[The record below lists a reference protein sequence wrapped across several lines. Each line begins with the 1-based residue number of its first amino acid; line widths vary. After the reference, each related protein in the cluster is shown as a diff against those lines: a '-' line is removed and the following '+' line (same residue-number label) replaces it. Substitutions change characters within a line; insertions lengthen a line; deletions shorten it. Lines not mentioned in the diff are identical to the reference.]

1 MRVWNL
7 ALIFCAANILSAGY
21 ARAQTF
27 DMNLSDKSAQFKYS
41 TRIGNPNPGEG
52 RSEVEAG
59 FLYNDDDNYMAEV
72 GMLIIDVAGTKTPG
86 LEMGV
91 GPKLFMA
98 SHKGTGGDAVAVG
111 LGGQLRYKLPSLS
124 RVNFTVA
131 GYYAP
136 SIVSFSDADS
146 MWEFNAQV
154 GYEILPTANVYFGY
168 RHIQVDFDP
177 VGKHS
182 IDETWMVGLKFSF

>member
-1 MRVWNL
+1 MRASNP
-7 ALIFCAANILSAGY
+7 ALVFCAASFLFAGN
-21 ARAQTF
+21 ALAQSF
-27 DMNLSDKSAQFKYS
+27 DMNLSNKSAQFKYS

-52 RSEVEAG
+52 RSEVGGG
-59 FLYNDDDNYMAEV
+59 FLYNDDDNYMAEI

-86 LEMGV
+86 LELGV
-91 GPKLFMA
+91 GPKLFIA
-98 SHKGTGGDAVAVG
+98 SHKDTGGDAVAIG

-136 SIVSFSDADS
+136 SIVSFSDANS
-146 MWEFNAQV
+146 MWEFNTQV
-154 GYEILPTANVYFGY
+154 GYEILPTANVYVGY

-182 IDETWMVGLKFSF
+182 IDETGMIGLQFTF